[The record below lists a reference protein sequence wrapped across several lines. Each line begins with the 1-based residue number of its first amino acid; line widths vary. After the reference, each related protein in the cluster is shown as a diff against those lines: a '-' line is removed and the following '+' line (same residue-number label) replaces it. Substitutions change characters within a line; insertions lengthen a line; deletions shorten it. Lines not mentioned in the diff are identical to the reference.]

1 MKKFN
6 HLSEK
11 EKVELSVCKRE
22 GWSNRKIAKQLKRSK
37 LTIRYYLKNLNNS
50 KFKKTR
56 ERKKKLTKRDVRNI
70 VRTASQQGISS
81 TTIKKSMDLPVLAST
96 IRRVLKDSE
105 SLQYSKRKPASDLK
119 TAHTVSEITLDAP
132 YFLHFFPLLKIFIK
146 K

>member
-70 VRTASQQGISS
+70 VRIASQQGISS
-81 TTIKKSMDLPVLAST
+81 TIKKSMDLPVVAST
-96 IRRVLKDSE
+96 IRRVLKDSKNR
-105 SLQYSKRKPASDLK
+105 QYSKRKPAPDLK
-119 TAHTVSEITLDAP
+119 AAHKEDKMKFAEEEI
-132 YFLHFFPLLKIFIK
+132 FWEFE
-146 K
+146 